1 MPDDAIGE
9 AAGLTSPHE
18 SDTFV
23 GTPLTASEQAARKL
37 LEALE
42 AADYQFTA
50 PTPETHR
57 RVVARA
63 SMRTAHNLRGVFGW
77 SLPFDEGLV
86 GPDILALLRG
96 ARFLREAPSGYKSKV
111 RASRVRG
118 RLFLHS
124 AYPTT
129 SDESV
134 FLGPD
139 SIRFADFLI
148 AQLAEAQGVAR
159 LVDIG
164 AGAGV
169 GGIIAGRE
177 LPGAAVELVDINL
190 AALGLA
196 RVNAVHAGVSAVA
209 YESDGVERVAPGF
222 DIAIANPPFI
232 IDEDG
237 PSYRAGGGMHGAE
250 HSLDWTMA
258 AALKLAPGGRVLLYT
273 GSAIVEG
280 RDALAAALE
289 AQLPSLGC
297 SLNYRELDPDIF
309 GDQLDHPGYE
319 EVERIAAI
327 GAVVSKD

>member
-1 MPDDAIGE
+1 MPDDAVGE
-9 AAGLTSPHE
+9 AAGLTSP
-18 SDTFV
+18 
-23 GTPLTASEQAARKL
+23 LTASERAALAL
-37 LEALE
+37 LEALQT
-42 AADYQFTA
+42 ADYQFTA
-50 PTPETHR
+50 PTPETQR

-63 SMRTAHNLRGVFGW
+63 SMRTARDLRGMFGW
-77 SLPFDEGLV
+77 SLPFDEGLAG
-86 GPDILALLRG
+86 GPEILALLRG
-96 ARFLREAPSGYKSKV
+96 ARFLRETPGGLKSKV
-111 RASRVRG
+111 RASRVHG
-118 RLFLHS
+118 QLFLHS

-139 SIRFADFLI
+139 SIRFADFLVG
-148 AQLAEAQGVAR
+148 QLNGVQGVRR

-169 GGIIAGRE
+169 GGIIASRE
-177 LPGAAVELVDINL
+177 LPGATVELVDINL
-190 AALGLA
+190 AALSLA
-196 RVNAVHAGVSAVA
+196 RVNAVHAGVAA
-209 YESDGVERVAPGF
+209 ITYESDGVTAVPPGF
-222 DIAIANPPFI
+222 DVAIANPPFI

-250 HSLDWTMA
+250 LSLDWTMA